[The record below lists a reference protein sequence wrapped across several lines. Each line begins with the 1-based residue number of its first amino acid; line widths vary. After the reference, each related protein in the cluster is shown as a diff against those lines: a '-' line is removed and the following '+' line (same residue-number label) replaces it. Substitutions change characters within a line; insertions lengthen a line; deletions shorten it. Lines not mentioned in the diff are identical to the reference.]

1 MIKNQGYIMLNIS
14 AKIRFYFQMMI
25 AIILSSTIMYQSVAS
40 EVQIDQQNNVPFTN
54 ALNANVVQQTITS
67 GITGTLESI
76 EFAMQVNRAAEYTV
90 TATILNGLGGTPI
103 AIDTFVYNATGGS
116 NLTATF
122 DFTGDNIVIEQG
134 EQFSVSFSW
143 TSPTASTEMT
153 VMYDSGDSYTAGA
166 LYYVPNLS
174 IQGDAIFTTFVTVL
188 NAGQVDQ
195 QNSVPFTNAQ
205 NPNNLQQTITP
216 GVTGILERVEFD
228 MFVNRAAEYTITA
241 TILDGLNG
249 LPIAS
254 DTFVYNATGGSNL
267 TTVFDFI
274 GDNVLV
280 EQGEQFAVSFS
291 WTSPTASTD
300 MRVYY
305 NNGDFYTEG
314 DLYFVSSSSSSIQGD
329 AIFTTFV
336 TALNAGQVDQQNS
349 VPFTNAQNP
358 NNLQQTITPGVT
370 GILERVEFDMFVNR
384 AAEYTITAT
393 ILDGLNG
400 LPIASDT
407 FIYNATGGSNLTTI
421 FDFIGDNVLVEQG
434 EQFAVSFSWTSPTAS
449 TDMRVYYNNGDL
461 YTGGDLYSVPNLSIQ
476 GDAIFTTFM
485 TVTNE
490 PPTSAAGIDQ
500 SARLGDTVTL
510 DGTSSF
516 DDNTLSTN
524 LFYSWTLTSIPLGS
538 NAELD
543 TPMDATPSFEIDVLG
558 AYEAELVVTDEGGLS
573 SIPDTVIV
581 SINNLAPTSDAGND
595 QLVIVGTGEQV
606 LLDGSGST
614 DPENDTLTY
623 HWIISLAP
631 INSTATLSG
640 VETVSPSFYPDVEGL
655 YQITLIVSDQI
666 GVGTSDM
673 VEITGVVVEEY
684 AQIQILELDESVV
697 SLDAASGEVTTA
709 GNQNAYSNFLSQA
722 ILSIQEDDIVSAV
735 SKLQKALIRT
745 DGCVLRGE
753 PDSKGASRDWITDCD
768 VQTELYYIIT
778 NTIDSLIATN

>member
-1 MIKNQGYIMLNIS
+1 
-14 AKIRFYFQMMI
+14 
-25 AIILSSTIMYQSVAS
+25 
-40 EVQIDQQNNVPFTN
+40 
-54 ALNANVVQQTITS
+54 VV
-67 GITGTLESI
+67 GLE
-76 EFAMQVNRAAEYTV
+76 
-90 TATILNGLGGTPI
+90 
-103 AIDTFVYNATGGS
+103 
-116 NLTATF
+116 LT
-122 DFTGDNIVIEQG
+122 
-134 EQFSVSFSW
+134 
-143 TSPTASTEMT
+143 
-153 VMYDSGDSYTAGA
+153 
-166 LYYVPNLS
+166 
-174 IQGDAIFTTFVTVL
+174 
-188 NAGQVDQ
+188 VDQ
-195 QNSVPFTNAQ
+195 QNSVSFTNAIDA
-205 NPNNLQQTITP
+205 NYLQQTITP

-228 MFVNRAAEYTITA
+228 MQVNQAAEYIITA
-241 TILDGLNG
+241 TILDGLVG

-254 DTFVYNATGGSNL
+254 DTFVYHATGGSNL
-267 TTVFDFI
+267 TAVFDFI
-274 GDNVLV
+274 GDNVLLG
-280 EQGEQFAVSFS
+280 QGEQFAVSFS
-291 WTSPTASTD
+291 WTSPTAGAEI
-300 MRVYY
+300 RVLY
-305 NNGDFYTEG
+305 NSADLYSAGA
-314 DLYFVSSSSSSIQGD
+314 LYFVSGSSS
-329 AIFTTFV
+329 
-336 TALNAGQVDQQNS
+336 
-349 VPFTNAQNP
+349 
-358 NNLQQTITPGVT
+358 
-370 GILERVEFDMFVNR
+370 
-384 AAEYTITAT
+384 
-393 ILDGLNG
+393 
-400 LPIASDT
+400 
-407 FIYNATGGSNLTTI
+407 
-421 FDFIGDNVLVEQG
+421 
-434 EQFAVSFSWTSPTAS
+434 
-449 TDMRVYYNNGDL
+449 
-461 YTGGDLYSVPNLSIQ
+461 SIQ

-543 TPMDATPSFEIDVLG
+543 TPIDATPSFEVDVLG
-558 AYEAELVVTDEGGLS
+558 TYEAELVVTDEGGLS

-623 HWIISLAP
+623 HWIISSAP
-631 INSTATLSG
+631 INSIVTLSG
-640 VETVSPSFYPDVEGL
+640 AETVSPAFYPDVEGL

-684 AQIQILELDESVV
+684 AQIQILELDESVA
-697 SLDAASGEVTTA
+697 SLDAESGEVTTT

-753 PDSKGASRDWITDCD
+753 PDSKGSSRDWITDCD
-768 VQTELYYIIT
+768 AQTELYYIIT